1 MLTNK
6 TECDTIISQDRQGGV
21 TMSNLKELELTKD
34 PLANINIIFPL
45 LNERSKEAVS
55 HLMFGCYLGES
66 IAKGSQRDK
75 QLQEV

>member
-1 MLTNK
+1 MENF
-6 TECDTIISQDRQGGV
+6 
-21 TMSNLKELELTKD
+21 KELALTKD
-34 PLANINIIFPL
+34 PLTNINIIFPL

-66 IAKGSQRDK
+66 IAKDNQKEK

>member
-1 MLTNK
+1 MADVRN
-6 TECDTIISQDRQGGV
+6 
-21 TMSNLKELELTKD
+21 LELTKD

-66 IAKGSQRDK
+66 IAKDSQRDK
-75 QLQEV
+75 QLQEA

>member
-1 MLTNK
+1 
-6 TECDTIISQDRQGGV
+6 
-21 TMSNLKELELTKD
+21 MSNLKELELTKD

-66 IAKGSQRDK
+66 IAKDSQRDN
-75 QLQEV
+75 QLHDIERARA